1 LNINKNVNIPVVLF
15 EELSVK
21 KLLLVFEEG
30 NEIVF
35 IIKYDGKFV
44 GGITQGDFKRA
55 LKNGIINVLEIINT
69 KMHYI
74 IMDDRTNESY
84 ARNEAEKIFIKYTS
98 INNIPVVDKEAKL
111 CFQYEREK
119 NSKENKI
126 KNCINMVDDNLVF
139 EAFFKCYK
147 TGTIIIT
154 GASQEILNQV
164 KKLFENKC
172 KQILKE
178 KSKNINIFIRSLS
191 ECNLL
196 GQESIVIS
204 ITYFGKAYLELD
216 SVHCKAKIIPL
227 ESLISYRDYNQI
239 YKFSQ
244 KSLLTWIELFG
255 YEKMII
261 SEYNPYTFYIKSML
275 EKCKLDVKFL
285 QDNNFKELEIKND
298 ETEIFLSSGNG
309 KYLEEMS
316 LGRFIRIVNL
326 IEDYYNISGSPLL
339 ASNCVNAFSNIL
351 KSIEKQGIK
360 ILYYKVYNNL
370 DLQLQLTLNG
380 NIKVKILDSSKV
392 SLYNAGGGI
401 KDSRNNIYGTKV
413 QAIDFIVEC
422 IQYSI
427 DNLVYHKLKKLC
439 KNVYKFNIRKLKYEN
454 TCCNLIQNRMN
465 YAREEKNMFPENF
478 VEDIY
483 EDNNYPIQDLL
494 NDILGCK
501 VIEVSKYYIKYQSNY
516 SSVYFNTDI
525 YGNRITTDIPE
536 NYNNS
541 IFLLGNCMMSGYAVS
556 DSETLASHL
565 QRNLNQRKLSYRVV
579 NLGIDSGYSQYIY
592 QKIGEYNILDD
603 DIIIMIFPWT
613 DSNDLYTLSVDYE
626 KIFSASKGK
635 RFYWDFITHCNSKA
649 YKLIADDILEK
660 IKLKINI
667 KPEKI
672 IFKLDSNMENEIGEY
687 IDKVKREVRRCYKYK
702 NICTTDSVKSGAIV
716 MNCNPFTYGHKY
728 LIETASR
735 HVDILYIFVVEEN
748 KFIFSFEE
756 RFKMVQSGVENFSN
770 VIVIPAGR
778 FMIST
783 LTFPG
788 YFIKESS
795 TKKYYDSFLD
805 LKIFAK
811 YIAPGFGISVRFVGT
826 EPSDEVTAQYNRDM
840 HIILNS
846 SGINV
851 IEIPRKKINDEV
863 ISASFVRQFMKN
875 GEWEKIRKIVPE
887 TTYMVLKN
895 KL

>member
-1 LNINKNVNIPVVLF
+1 MNINKNVNIPVVLF

-21 KLLLVFEEG
+21 RLLSVFEEG

-154 GASQEILNQV
+154 GASLEILNQV

-592 QKIGEYNILDD
+592 QKIGEY
-603 DIIIMIFPWT
+603 
-613 DSNDLYTLSVDYE
+613 
-626 KIFSASKGK
+626 
-635 RFYWDFITHCNSKA
+635 
-649 YKLIADDILEK
+649 
-660 IKLKINI
+660 
-667 KPEKI
+667 
-672 IFKLDSNMENEIGEY
+672 